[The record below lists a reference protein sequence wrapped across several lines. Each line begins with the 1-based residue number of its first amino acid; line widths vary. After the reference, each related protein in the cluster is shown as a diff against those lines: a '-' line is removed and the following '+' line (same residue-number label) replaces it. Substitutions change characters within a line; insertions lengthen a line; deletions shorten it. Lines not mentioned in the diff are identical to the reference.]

1 MNQEIIIRN
10 SKWYYGLYLMLYGGL
25 GLFTLYELFAEPHTV
40 YGYLFK
46 GFCLLVCIA
55 LTVWSGKRIDDPRPK
70 LIVSEQGIRIH
81 PTVLWRE
88 AWSAEVFLPWDDI
101 RQTELPKLALNSIK
115 LHTQSGECLQL
126 NLDGLAVGR
135 LRTFHRKLEALRQA
149 APEQRAELIARFQ
162 AA

>member
-1 MNQEIIIRN
+1 MIQEIIIRN

-25 GLFTLYELFAEPHTV
+25 GLFTLYELFAEPHT
-40 YGYLFK
+40 GYWFRAY
-46 GFCLLVCIA
+46 CLLLCIM
-55 LTVWSGKRIDDPRPK
+55 LTVRSDKRIDDPSPK

-115 LHTQSGECLQL
+115 LHTHSGECLQL

-149 APEQRAELIARFQ
+149 APEQRVKLIARFQ